1 MKIESIL
8 IALYILVYAAAFLVV
23 VDATVQLVR
32 AAVGRFNA
40 VSRHQVSGPT
50 NSVLHHKADRP
61 QRRTGT

>member
-40 VSRHQVSGPT
+40 LSRDQVSGPT
-50 NSVLHHKADRP
+50 NSVLDIRHTGPH
-61 QRRTGT
+61 RRTGT